1 MIWHSVTKKNAPG
14 TQKLGLREWTG
25 KAKLKKSK
33 IRG

>member
-1 MIWHSVTKKNAPG
+1 MAQCHKEKCPRNS
-14 TQKLGLREWTG
+14 KLGLREWTG